1 MAMPAMNSA
10 MNDDIVARATQNEA
24 FRREVVTGEHSQV
37 VVMTIPRGGEIG
49 EEVHDHVDQVL
60 VFVQGDGEAI
70 IADET
75 SHVRANS
82 LAFVPAGTRHNFRNT
97 GSIPLRLF
105 TVYAPPEHPAGTV
118 HHTKS
123 DADAA
128 EERP

>member
-1 MAMPAMNSA
+1 MPAMNPA

-37 VVMTIPRGGEIG
+37 VVMTIPPGGEIG

-60 VFVQGDGEAI
+60 VFVQGGGEAI
-70 IADET
+70 IAGET
-75 SHVRANS
+75 SPVRVNS

-118 HHTKS
+118 HLTKS

-128 EERP
+128 EQQP

>member
-1 MAMPAMNSA
+1 MPP
-10 MNDDIVARATQNEA
+10 MNDDIVARAMQNEA

-37 VVMTIPRGGEIG
+37 VVMTIPANGEIG

-70 IADET
+70 IAGET
-75 SHVRANS
+75 TPVQANS
-82 LAFVPAGTRHNFRNT
+82 MAFVPAGTRHNFRNT

-118 HHTKS
+118 HQTKS

-128 EERP
+128 EEQP